1 MAKRW
6 DKIQQNVSFYCSYIL
21 HGYREKRLNPIPAK
35 RGGGGGK
42 ITPPPPPQPK
52 LFKVSQKQFEL
63 LA

>member
-35 RGGGGGK
+35 RGGGK
-42 ITPPPPPQPK
+42 ITPPPQPK

>member
-35 RGGGGGK
+35 RGGGGVK
-42 ITPPPPPQPK
+42 LPPPPPAQT
-52 LFKVSQKQFEL
+52 L
-63 LA
+63 